1 MMHIW
6 ALLQGLLH
14 LHTWQHYPAVSLTF
28 WFRRGSSEVPV
39 MQQSLWRGGTF
50 DLSYVKPTKSVW
62 RPEKITK
69 AGQPSTIR

>member
-1 MMHIW
+1 
-6 ALLQGLLH
+6 
-14 LHTWQHYPAVSLTF
+14 
-28 WFRRGSSEVPV
+28 